1 LTTRDA
7 FRNGIELMQRSA
19 RLMGAV
25 TPDGLL
31 GDWRELDNKIEAFRL
46 FQWADR
52 ELPAHRAPTGQA
64 VSRTRNSEAFHSI
77 WVLEGTGHMAGLSS
91 SLSVRGLLSDRKAA
105 NLPETAMIP
114 LHAGM
119 GTAFAEK
126 LFKGLGSNPSPGE
139 IGKTLRRYVDLCG
152 ANCRPGW
159 EDACIEPFGLVVRCL
174 YSDLLEEVS
183 KAAGTISPQLRALFW
198 HGVGRGLYFVP
209 GNFLPLPGARKRMM
223 KSVAMEASGLEDRR
237 NVYAGLIW
245 AVTLVNLPDPSIV
258 QALAAICA
266 ELKIHDEFTNGLL
279 SALMAWRHMAPE
291 DVRYTR
297 LYTGPQPGH
306 GTALWQEWIAAPV
319 RDALGN
325 IFPGLREQNHI
336 PALYS
341 YRTHEELCQLSA
353 GTRQK
358 PA

>member
-52 ELPAHRAPTGQA
+52 ELPIHGGPPRPVVPGG
-64 VSRTRNSEAFHSI
+64 RHSEAFHSI
-77 WVLEGTGHMAGLSS
+77 WVLEGAGHMAGLSS

-126 LFKGLGSNPSPGE
+126 FFKGLGSNPSPRE
-139 IGKTLRRYVDLCG
+139 IGKTLRRYVDLCS

-174 YSDLLEEVS
+174 YSELVDQVS
-183 KAAGTISPQLRALFW
+183 KAAGAISPELRALFW

-209 GNFLPLPGARKRMM
+209 GNFMPLPGARKRMV
-223 KSVAMEASGLEDRR
+223 KSVVVEASDFQDRQ
-237 NVYAGLIW
+237 NVYAGLVW

-258 QALAAICA
+258 RSLAGICA
-266 ELKIHDEFTNGLL
+266 ELEIQDGFTNGLV
-279 SALMAWRHMAPE
+279 SAALAWRHMAPE
-291 DVRYTR
+291 DTRYVRVYT
-297 LYTGPQPGH
+297 GH
-306 GTALWQEWIAAPV
+306 GTALWKEWIAAPV
-319 RDALGN
+319 RDALDN
-325 IFPGLREQNHI
+325 ILPGLREQNQI

-341 YRTHEELCQLSA
+341 YRTHEELCRLSS
-353 GTRQK
+353 GGRQN
-358 PA
+358 P